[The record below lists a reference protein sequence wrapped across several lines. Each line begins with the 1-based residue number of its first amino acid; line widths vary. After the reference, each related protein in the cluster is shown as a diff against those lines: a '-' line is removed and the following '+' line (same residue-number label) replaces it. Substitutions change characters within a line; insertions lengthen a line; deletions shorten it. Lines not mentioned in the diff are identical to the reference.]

1 MSLRTELLAGNTTN
15 SGQLGSYAQNYL
27 QAAYEQYGSSTAYF
41 DIFRSV
47 TEFLQDMETYTGGAT
62 GDGTGQ
68 ADLPEL
74 PALQDLVDE
83 ITARNAELAALT
95 GIQTEVMV
103 EIGTEQL
110 TVQEE
115 ILQVVKQI
123 VGPIYSD
130 TNDGGNAGPATSGA
144 NANTSLWTTVQMP

>member
-1 MSLRTELLAGNTTN
+1 
-15 SGQLGSYAQNYL
+15 
-27 QAAYEQYGSSTAYF
+27 
-41 DIFRSV
+41 
-47 TEFLQDMETYTGGAT
+47 METYTGGAT

-130 TNDGGNAGPATSGA
+130 TNDGGNGGPATNGA